1 MDGKFYG
8 ITINFAN
15 STDYS
20 RKDYWLCKEVPTL
33 WDAHKTGAWE
43 PMGDDM
49 ESLILPATRWLYIP
63 VRYDD
68 PFVKNLAPEEFRN
81 DPGYL
86 TPCVY
91 NWAKLW
97 LLENGYQPQD
107 YPIELEIYGLHDGY
121 EGIEGG
127 ANITLAIPM
136 V

>member
-49 ESLILPATRWLYIP
+49 ESLITSSPDKNRTFC
-63 VRYDD
+63 
-68 PFVKNLAPEEFRN
+68 FVFGKII
-81 DPGYL
+81 
-86 TPCVY
+86 
-91 NWAKLW
+91 
-97 LLENGYQPQD
+97 
-107 YPIELEIYGLHDGY
+107 IER
-121 EGIEGG
+121 
-127 ANITLAIPM
+127 
-136 V
+136 